1 MKDLLYEYMLNHN
14 TFSIPELQMKL
25 SLSYKYIRKYI
36 SRLEEDGDIILQPD
50 GLEYSLDLC
59 DFEDYD
65 DDLDYEDQEE
75 QEDQTGLEEDNE
87 DSEIFI
93 ERLAN
98 KEPKDEK
105 DAMWSDV
112 LTALEKRRKELE
124 KRREELEK
132 RKKQMEDTLMHL
144 EGPPKEYVWVLS
156 HCIKIN
162 CVSLISL
169 QAELLLSKKTIL
181 QAIDWMRDNHFITK
195 DEDPKIC
202 VSKELFLELFID
214 YRPYVKPDTLLDLNV
229 EENEDSL
236 ENILS
241 RAHHIFLNFIC
252 KHPTITFAEINEEIE
267 KAKVNLKGGELYES
281 VFKNLKNAFV
291 INDEESFNA
300 YKSKIIKRK

>member
-75 QEDQTGLEEDNE
+75 QEDQTGLEEDQE

-112 LTALEKRRKELE
+112 LTALEKRR
-124 KRREELEK
+124 EELEK
-132 RKKQMEDTLMHL
+132 RKNK
-144 EGPPKEYVWVLS
+144 W
-156 HCIKIN
+156 KI
-162 CVSLISL
+162 L
-169 QAELLLSKKTIL
+169 
-181 QAIDWMRDNHFITK
+181 
-195 DEDPKIC
+195 
-202 VSKELFLELFID
+202 
-214 YRPYVKPDTLLDLNV
+214 
-229 EENEDSL
+229 
-236 ENILS
+236 
-241 RAHHIFLNFIC
+241 
-252 KHPTITFAEINEEIE
+252 
-267 KAKVNLKGGELYES
+267 
-281 VFKNLKNAFV
+281 
-291 INDEESFNA
+291 
-300 YKSKIIKRK
+300 